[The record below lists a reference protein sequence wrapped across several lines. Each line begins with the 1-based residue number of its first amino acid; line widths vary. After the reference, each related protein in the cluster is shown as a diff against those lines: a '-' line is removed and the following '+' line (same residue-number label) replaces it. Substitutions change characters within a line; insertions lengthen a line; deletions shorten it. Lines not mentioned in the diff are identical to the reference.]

1 MICQE
6 RIFPRTLTIYQRRK
20 DVIDLT
26 MKTER
31 EEFEGC
37 GLELPDLVG
46 LSVPNLKFN
55 VAFYYDF
62 LEAGLIFQTFSD
74 VL

>member
-1 MICQE
+1 
-6 RIFPRTLTIYQRRK
+6 
-20 DVIDLT
+20 

-31 EEFEGC
+31 EEYEGC

-74 VL
+74 VLWTF